1 MGNYEAILTEHI
13 VRKVMEYAGLQPGRF
28 SLDWAS
34 AAEAPLFVELI
45 TKFTGQIR
53 ELGELG
59 KAEEM
64 SREQLRFNLAAARST
79 VESLKL
85 RNRFGK
91 LARDLRELKD
101 YSSDVIEAKMA
112 EKLNEAI
119 VKEMDK
125 HMGTIKARD

>member
-13 VRKVMEYAGLQPGRF
+13 VRNVMEYAGLQPGRF

-125 HMGTIKARD
+125 HLTQSA

>member
-1 MGNYEAILTEHI
+1 M
-13 VRKVMEYAGLQPGRF
+13 
-28 SLDWAS
+28 
-34 AAEAPLFVELI
+34 
-45 TKFTGQIR
+45 
-53 ELGELG
+53 
-59 KAEEM
+59 
-64 SREQLRFNLAAARST
+64 RFNLAAARST

-85 RNRFGK
+85 RSRFGK

-125 HMGTIKARD
+125 HLTQSVNAADGIKLTRH

>member
-1 MGNYEAILTEHI
+1 MEH
-13 VRKVMEYAGLQPGRF
+13 AGLRRGRF

-45 TKFTGQIR
+45 TRFTDQIR

-59 KAEEM
+59 TAEGM
-64 SREQLRFNLAAARST
+64 SREQLELNLAAARST

-85 RNRFGK
+85 RSRFGK

-112 EKLNEAI
+112 EKLNEEI

-125 HMGTIKARD
+125 HMGTINARD

>member
-13 VRKVMEYAGLQPGRF
+13 VRKVMEHAGLKRGRF

-45 TKFTGQIR
+45 TRFTDQIR
-53 ELGELG
+53 GLGELG
-59 KAEEM
+59 TAEGM
-64 SREQLRFNLAAARST
+64 SREQLKLNLAAARST

-85 RNRFGK
+85 RSRFGK
-91 LARDLRELKD
+91 LARDLRELND

-125 HMGTIKARD
+125 HMGTINARD

>member
-13 VRKVMEYAGLQPGRF
+13 VRNVMEYAGLQPGRF

-85 RNRFGK
+85 RSRFGK

-119 VKEMDK
+119 VKEMEK
-125 HMGTIKARD
+125 NLTQST